1 MSNPTLYYWPIKGR
15 NYAILVAAQGG
26 GIKVDVKSDFD
37 MAELKPTL
45 PFGQV
50 PYLVD
55 GDVKIAQSNDILR
68 YIAKKGGIQGDSD
81 QDYALSE
88 MLIEEVNDIMNIWG
102 KAIRSENKNAEYDTI
117 FSATGDVTKHLTY
130 LENLLPGGES
140 PFFRPSKRV
149 VGGYAVGCLLDCL
162 QEIQPSIFDN
172 FPKLKAFYDAIIVL
186 PAYDGLRDL
195 PLSPYAK
202 RNA

>member
-1 MSNPTLYYWPIKGR
+1 MSNPTLYYFPFKGR
-15 NYAILVAAQGG
+15 QYPILVAAQAA
-26 GIKVDVKSDFD
+26 GIKIDFRSDFD
-37 MAELKPTL
+37 LAEFKKTL
-45 PFGQV
+45 PFGQI

-55 GDVKIAQSNDILR
+55 GDVKMAQSTAILR

-130 LENLLPGGES
+130 LENLLPG
-140 PFFRPSKRV
+140 
-149 VGGYAVGCLLDCL
+149 
-162 QEIQPSIFDN
+162 
-172 FPKLKAFYDAIIVL
+172 
-186 PAYDGLRDL
+186 
-195 PLSPYAK
+195 
-202 RNA
+202 